1 MRFKNS
7 GNGESNILQNQ
18 FTRYLKTAIERKK
31 IDVLRERIKLYGHEQ
46 YDDSWREV
54 SSLATEDEY
63 FKFSIQFESNAL
75 EQVLLQ
81 IEKRDRYIFY
91 AHVVDERSFAE
102 LALELGMGYKGV
114 AAAYYRVI
122 KKIHK
127 KMQGEKD
134 GIRRIAASRT
144 GQ

>member
-1 MRFKNS
+1 MRIRNS

-46 YDDSWREV
+46 YDESWREV

-63 FKFSIQFESNAL
+63 FKHSIQFKSIAL
-75 EQVLLQ
+75 EQAFLQ

-91 AHVVDERSFAE
+91 AHVVNERSFAE
-102 LALELGMGYKGV
+102 LALELGIGYKGV

-127 KMQGEKD
+127 KMRGEKD
-134 GIRRIAASRT
+134 GI
-144 GQ
+144 

>member
-1 MRFKNS
+1 MKFRNS
-7 GNGESNILQNQ
+7 GKDESNIVQNQ
-18 FTRYLKTAIERKK
+18 FTRYLKTAIQRKK
-31 IDVLRERIKLYGHEQ
+31 IDVLRERKKIYDHEQ

-63 FKFSIQFESNAL
+63 FKFSIQFESIAL
-75 EQVLLQ
+75 EQALLQ

-91 AHVVDERSFAE
+91 AHIVDERSFAE

-122 KKIHK
+122 KKINK
-127 KMQGEKD
+127 KMRGEKD
-134 GIRRIAASRT
+134 GI
-144 GQ
+144 

>member
-7 GNGESNILQNQ
+7 GNGKSNILQNQ

-63 FKFSIQFESNAL
+63 FKFSIQFESTAL
-75 EQVLLQ
+75 EQALLQ

-127 KMQGEKD
+127 KMQGGKD
-134 GIRRIAASRT
+134 GI
-144 GQ
+144 

>member
-75 EQVLLQ
+75 EQALLQ

-114 AAAYYRVI
+114 AAAYYWVI

-134 GIRRIAASRT
+134 GI
-144 GQ
+144 

>member
-1 MRFKNS
+1 MRIRNS

-31 IDVLRERIKLYGHEQ
+31 IDVLRERLKLYSHEQ
-46 YDDSWREV
+46 YDDSWREI
-54 SSLATEDEY
+54 SSLATEDKY
-63 FKFSIQFESNAL
+63 FKCSVQFESNVL
-75 EQVLLQ
+75 EQALLQ

-102 LALELGMGYKGV
+102 LALELGIGYKGV

-122 KKIHK
+122 KRIHK
-127 KMQGEKD
+127 KMRGEKD
-134 GIRRIAASRT
+134 GI
-144 GQ
+144 

>member
-1 MRFKNS
+1 MRIRNN
-7 GNGESNILQNQ
+7 GNDESNILQNQ

-31 IDVLRERIKLYGHEQ
+31 IDVLRERIKLYSHEQ

-75 EQVLLQ
+75 EQALLQ

-102 LALELGMGYKGV
+102 LALELGVGYKGV

-127 KMQGEKD
+127 KMRGEKD
-134 GIRRIAASRT
+134 GI
-144 GQ
+144 